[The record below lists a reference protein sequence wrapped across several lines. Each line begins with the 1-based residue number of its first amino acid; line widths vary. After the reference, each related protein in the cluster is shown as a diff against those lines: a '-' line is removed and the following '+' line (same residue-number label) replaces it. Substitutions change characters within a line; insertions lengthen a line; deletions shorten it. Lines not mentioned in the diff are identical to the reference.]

1 MNLPLL
7 QIKQYKKSQQKVEL
21 QSKYSKKKNQEHCHI
36 MYDNQLNFNNSN
48 SIELSGD
55 IFFIF

>member
-1 MNLPLL
+1 MNLHLL

-36 MYDNQLNFNNSN
+36 MYDNQLNFNKS
-48 SIELSGD
+48 
-55 IFFIF
+55 